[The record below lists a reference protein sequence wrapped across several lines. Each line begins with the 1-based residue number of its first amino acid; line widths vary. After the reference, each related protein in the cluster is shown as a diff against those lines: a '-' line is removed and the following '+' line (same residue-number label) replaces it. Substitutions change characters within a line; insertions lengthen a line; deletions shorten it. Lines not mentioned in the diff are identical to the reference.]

1 MNAASTDLSKRRAE
15 YDSILQGRSR
25 LNQRFVQQQ
34 NQIETAGRTLLG
46 LYREANRKA
55 RSTPPPASF
64 ARPFVLERIVYANA
78 EPDSTARDRLRQM
91 IDETQGLLKDQI
103 KAINEAFE
111 RAMRS
116 YREID
121 QFFPE
126 KDSKSG

>member
-1 MNAASTDLSKRRAE
+1 
-15 YDSILQGRSR
+15 
-25 LNQRFVQQQ
+25 
-34 NQIETAGRTLLG
+34 
-46 LYREANRKA
+46 
-55 RSTPPPASF
+55 
-64 ARPFVLERIVYANA
+64 VYANA

-103 KAINEAFE
+103 KALNEAFE

-126 KDSKSG
+126 KDGKSG